1 MNMKQKLTYML
12 IGSLFTLA
20 GYFLA
25 SIIHTQPPNAHAQDN
40 ATKVFD
46 KIICKELEVV
56 NKDGKTMVRLHNFA
70 GGGALR
76 IYNPAGHEVASL
88 SAIVLGGHLN
98 IQSVVDPEKEASLS
112 SIDGLVID
120 GLVDI
125 IRGKDNGNA
134 LRFYNKD
141 NNVVGGFAAT
151 EEGGAMA
158 AFNSKGKHVAYI
170 GVTENGYNGVMRI
183 NNKEGKELVSISS
196 IKDRPNDGLINIYD
210 FKGNHRS
217 YTAD

>member
-25 SIIHTQPPNAHAQDN
+25 TLANNQPPNAHAQDN
-40 ATKVFD
+40 TTKVFD

-56 NKDGKTMVRLHNFA
+56 NKDGKTMVRLHNSV
-70 GGGALR
+70 GGALI
-76 IYNPAGHEVASL
+76 IYNPVGHEVASL
-88 SAIVLGGHLN
+88 SSIILGGHLN
-98 IQSVVDPEKEASLS
+98 IQSVVDPEKEVSLS

-141 NNVVGGFAAT
+141 NNVVGGFTAT

-158 AFNSKGKHVAYI
+158 VFNSKGKLVAYI
-170 GVTENGYNGVMRI
+170 GVDENGYNGVMGI
-183 NNKEGKELVSISS
+183 NNKVGKELVGIGA
-196 IKDRPNDGLINIYD
+196 IKDRPNDGIIAIYN
-210 FKGNHRS
+210 FKGDHRS